1 MILTEQMIIPLDK
14 LTNYL
19 LIPQKQNDKSKYLAM
34 AGFTQENPLDLF
46 NAIQEL
52 AQNFELIE
60 DVTNEYGT
68 FYRIEG
74 TLRGVNQFD
83 LEVVT
88 ILLKQIIDEK
98 YHFIT
103 LKPKKGCRNVN

>member
-1 MILTEQMIIPLDK
+1 MIIPLDK
-14 LTNYL
+14 LKNYL

-34 AGFTQENPLDLF
+34 AGFTQENPVDLL

-68 FYRIEG
+68 FYRIDG
-74 TLRGVNQFD
+74 TLHGVNQYG

-88 ILLKQIIDEK
+88 IWLKQAIDEK
-98 YHFIT
+98 YRFIT
-103 LKPKKGCRNVN
+103 LKPKKGDRNVN